1 MYIEDTTILAAM
13 RPPAGGGSSI
23 TMRFL
28 RHFNVIAYTDL
39 SEHTIIELFS
49 KMTKH
54 FLRRF

>member
-1 MYIEDTTILAAM
+1 MFIEDATVLAAM

-28 RHFNVIAYTDL
+28 RHFNVISYTEL
-39 SEHTIIELFS
+39 NEKTITEIFS

-54 FLRRF
+54 FLKRF